1 MYTIAKWKVEDYHK
15 MIEAGILS
23 DRHVE
28 LILGEI
34 VEMSP
39 EGPLHHFINL
49 RVADYL
55 RSLLGQQAVVSE
67 AHPITLTDS
76 EPEPDIAIV
85 RYPNTL
91 YINHHPYP
99 EDIYWLIEI
108 SDSTLSKDLGIKK
121 TAYAMAGIAEYWVIN
136 VKEKKLKVF
145 QNPTDNNY
153 QIEKEYTEGLISP
166 LAFPLIKIAIQKLLI

>member
-1 MYTIAKWKVEDYHK
+1 MYTIAKWTVKDYHK
-15 MIEAGILS
+15 MIESGILS
-23 DRHVE
+23 DRNVE
-28 LILGEI
+28 LILGGI

-67 AHPITLTDS
+67 AHPITLADS

-85 RYPNTL
+85 RSPNTL

-108 SDSTLSKDLGIKK
+108 SDSTLTKDLGIKK
-121 TAYAMAGIAEYWVIN
+121 KAYARASIAEYLVIN
-136 VKEKKLKVF
+136 IQEKNSKF
-145 QNPTDNNY
+145 SEFY
-153 QIEKEYTEGLISP
+153 R
-166 LAFPLIKIAIQKLLI
+166 